1 MIFQDTIIEVAAQ
14 VVGTLLVTLIGV
26 FGAWLTAKIGKR
38 VELTNINKAK
48 DELIIAA
55 QQTVMELQ
63 QTVVEGM
70 KAAAKDGKL
79 SEDEITELSIMLL
92 NKTKQKMSLPAIQL
106 LEAAAVDVNA
116 MIRGAGEALI
126 AELHDDNIE

>member
-1 MIFQDTIIEVAAQ
+1 MTDTIITIVAQ
-14 VVGTLLVTLIGV
+14 VIATLLITLIGV

-48 DELIIAA
+48 DELIAAA

-63 QTVVEGM
+63 QTVVEGLKE
-70 KAAAKDGKL
+70 KAADGKL
-79 SEDEITELSIMLL
+79 TDEEIEGLCISLL
-92 NKTKQKMSLPAIQL
+92 TKTKEKMSLPAINV

-116 MIRGAGEALI
+116 LIRGAGEALI
-126 AELHDDNIE
+126 ERMHADK

>member
-1 MIFQDTIIEVAAQ
+1 MQDTIITIVAQ
-14 VVGTLLVTLIGV
+14 VISTLLITLIGV
-26 FGAWLTAKIGKR
+26 LGAWLTAKIGKR

-48 DELIIAA
+48 DELILAA

-79 SEDEITELSIMLL
+79 TEDEITELSIMLL

>member
-1 MIFQDTIIEVAAQ
+1 MQDTIITIVAQ
-14 VVGTLLVTLIGV
+14 VIATLLITLIGV

-38 VELTNINKAK
+38 VELTSINKAK
-48 DELIIAA
+48 DELIEAA

-70 KAAAKDGKL
+70 KAAAQDGKL
-79 SEDEITELSIMLL
+79 TEDEITELSIMLL

-116 MIRGAGEALI
+116 LIRGAGESLI
-126 AELHDDNIE
+126 AELHDD

>member
-1 MIFQDTIIEVAAQ
+1 MQDAIIEVITQ
-14 VVGTLLVTLIGV
+14 VLATALITLIGV
-26 FGAWLTAKIGKR
+26 LGTWLTAKVLKR

-48 DELIIAA
+48 DELIEAA

-70 KAAAKDGKL
+70 KAATQDGKL
-79 SEDEITELSIMLL
+79 TEDEITELSIMLL

-116 MIRGAGEALI
+116 LIRGAGEALI
-126 AELHDDNIE
+126 AELHDD